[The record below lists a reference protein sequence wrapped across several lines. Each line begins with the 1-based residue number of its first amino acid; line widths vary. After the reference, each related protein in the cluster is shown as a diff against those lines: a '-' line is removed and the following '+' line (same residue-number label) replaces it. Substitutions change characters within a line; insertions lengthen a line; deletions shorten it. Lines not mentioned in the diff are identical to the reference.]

1 VLTTE
6 RLEATMPS
14 YVFLLYGDAASFVD
28 GPDDDPS
35 TWEDGIKKH
44 VEWSSAVE
52 ASGARIL
59 GGEALMPPAAART
72 VRTEGADRLVMDG
85 PFAEVKEALGGY
97 YLIETTS
104 LEAAVELAKS
114 CPEPVV
120 EVRPIVPTS

>member
-1 VLTTE
+1 
-6 RLEATMPS
+6 MPS
-14 YVFLLYGDAASFVD
+14 YVFLLYGDAAAYVD

-35 TWEDGIKKH
+35 SWEESIKRH
-44 VEWSSAVE
+44 TEWSAYVE

-59 GGEALMPPAAART
+59 GGEALLPPAEART
-72 VRTEGADRLVMDG
+72 VRTVEDSPDRLVMDG

-97 YLIETTS
+97 YVIEAAS

-114 CPEPVV
+114 CPEPTV